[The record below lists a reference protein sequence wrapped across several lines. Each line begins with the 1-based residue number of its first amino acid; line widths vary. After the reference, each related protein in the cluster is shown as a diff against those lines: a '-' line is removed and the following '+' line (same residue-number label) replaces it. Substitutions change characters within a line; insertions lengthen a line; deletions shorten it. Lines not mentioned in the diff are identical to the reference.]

1 METLENSKKQESLL
15 MEDFASLSKSLN
27 KNSNNSQN
35 FSKTIM
41 ALDTFK
47 FQSANTQTNYLPTAQ
62 SDHNYKNEVN
72 EKLTESATDKFSL
85 ISSSKTHSRDNQ
97 NSSLTPVIPGS
108 GGALI
113 FVIVSFIVLM
123 LITIAWLLSYYIQRF
138 RQLRMTTR
146 VHRRRQ
152 QLAKR
157 AIAQI
162 PTRILES
169 IHSDDEDA
177 EKPVLEG
184 GFDYRMK
191 LKKSV

>member
-1 METLENSKKQESLL
+1 MELHAKNFTDNQSTDDRLEL
-15 MEDFASLSKSLN
+15 ASIFNAFKSN
-27 KNSNNSQN
+27 YS
-35 FSKTIM
+35 SKTQQ
-41 ALDTFK
+41 D
-47 FQSANTQTNYLPTAQ
+47 
-62 SDHNYKNEVN
+62 DEN
-72 EKLTESATDKFSL
+72 EKLNNEFSSAWEKEKGTGTLLDNYV
-85 ISSSKTHSRDNQ
+85 SSKTHTKDNDQ
-97 NSSLTPVIPGS
+97 TLTPVIPGS

-169 IHSDDEDA
+169 IHSDDDEDGN
-177 EKPVLEG
+177 EKTVLEG
-184 GFDYRMK
+184 GFDYRIK
-191 LKKSV
+191 T